1 MLYIAICMLHY
12 VMINNETYE
21 LENNLRVKSEY
32 IKTLEKTID
41 EKNKQIANNHII
53 IHYQKDIE
61 LTDNNINDIEESCL
75 DFYYP
80 KSNIDEN
87 IVYEED
93 NTKCDDEFSNNS
105 VLTASSGVNYFGNQ
119 KETYYNLDMSGCI
132 QIMRDMGNTDEYWI
146 RDDGCKMLGDYIM
159 IAANLNVYPRGSL
172 VETSLGTGIVVDT
185 GEFAESDPYQVD
197 IAVTW

>member
-80 KSNIDEN
+80 ESNIDEN

>member
-1 MLYIAICMLHY
+1 
-12 VMINNETYE
+12 MINNETYE

-32 IKTLEKTID
+32 IKTLEKTIH
-41 EKNKQIANNHII
+41 EKNKQISNNHII
-53 IHYQKDIE
+53 IQYQKDIE

-75 DFYYP
+75 DYYYP
-80 KSNIDEN
+80 ESNIDEN
-87 IVYEED
+87 IEYEED
-93 NTKCDDEFSNNS
+93 NTECNDKSSNNS

-119 KETYYNLDMSGCI
+119 RETYYNLDMSGCI

-146 RDDGCKMLGDYIM
+146 REDGCKMLGDYIM
-159 IAANLNVYPRGSL
+159 VAANLNVHPRGSL

-185 GEFAESDPYQVD
+185 GGFAESDPYQVD

>member
-80 KSNIDEN
+80 ESNIDEN

-132 QIMRDMGNTDEYWI
+132 QIMKDMGNTDEYWV
-146 RDDGCKMLGDYIM
+146 REDGCKMLGDYIM

>member
-80 KSNIDEN
+80 ESNIDEN

-159 IAANLNVYPRGSL
+159 VAANLNVHPRGSL

-185 GEFAESDPYQVD
+185 GGFAESDPYQVD

>member
-80 KSNIDEN
+80 ESNIDEN

-93 NTKCDDEFSNNS
+93 NTKCDEEFSNNS

-119 KETYYNLDMSGCI
+119 RETYYNLDMSGCI
-132 QIMRDMGNTDEYWI
+132 QIMRDMGNTDEYWV
-146 RDDGCKMLGDYIM
+146 REDGCKMLGDYIM

>member
-12 VMINNETYE
+12 AMINNETYE

-32 IKTLEKTID
+32 IKTLEKTIH

-53 IHYQKDIE
+53 IQYQKDIE

-80 KSNIDEN
+80 ESNIDEK

-93 NTKCDDEFSNNS
+93 NTKCNEEFSNNS

-132 QIMRDMGNTDEYWI
+132 EIMRDMGNTDEYWI

-159 IAANLNVYPRGSL
+159 IAANLNVHPRGSL

-185 GEFAESDPYQVD
+185 GGFAESDPYQID